1 MRFLVDECTGPAV
14 AKWLRSSHHDV
25 FSVYDEAR
33 GLDDESIIEKANREN
48 YILITNDKDFGELVF
63 HMRKAHKGVILL
75 RLEDER
81 DMNKIAVLS
90 RILESHSD
98 KLVNNFIIVT
108 ENTVR
113 IVEERRD
120 KLGGN
125 GV

>member
-14 AKWLRSSHHDV
+14 AKWLRSSHHEV
-25 FSVYDEAR
+25 FSVYDEVR

-48 YILITNDKDFGELVF
+48 YVLVTNDKDFGELVF
-63 HMRKAHKGVILL
+63 RKRKQHKGVVLL

-81 DMNKIAVLS
+81 SKNKIAVLH
-90 RILESHSD
+90 RVLESYSD
-98 KLVNNFIIVT
+98 KLSDNFIIVT
-108 ENTVR
+108 EKTVR

-120 KLGGN
+120 KPSGN

>member
-14 AKWLRSSHHDV
+14 AKWLRSLHHDV
-25 FSVYDEAR
+25 FSVYDEAL

-48 YILITNDKDFGELVF
+48 YVLVTNDKDFGELVF

-81 DMNKIAVLS
+81 SENKIAVLNRVLDS
-90 RILESHSD
+90 SSD

-108 ENTVR
+108 EKTIR
-113 IVEERRD
+113 IIEARRD
-120 KLGGN
+120 KLRGN
-125 GV
+125 DV

>member
-14 AKWLRSSHHDV
+14 AKWLRRSHHEV
-25 FSVYDEAR
+25 FSVYDEVR

-48 YILITNDKDFGELVF
+48 YVLVTNDKDFGELVF
-63 HMRKAHKGVILL
+63 RKRKPHKGVVLL

-81 DMNKIAVLS
+81 SKNKIAVLH
-90 RILESHSD
+90 RVLESYSD
-98 KLVNNFIIVT
+98 KLLDNFIIVT
-108 ENTVR
+108 EKTVR

-120 KLGGN
+120 KPSGN